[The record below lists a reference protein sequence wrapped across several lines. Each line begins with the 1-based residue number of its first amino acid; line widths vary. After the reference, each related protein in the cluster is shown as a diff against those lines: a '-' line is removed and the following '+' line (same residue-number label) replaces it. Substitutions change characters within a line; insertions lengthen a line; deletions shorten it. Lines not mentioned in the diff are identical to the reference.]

1 MKKILLAT
9 TLLAAT
15 TVAATAEVKLSGYGR
30 IGAVYFDAD
39 STSPYFDPANPN
51 PPKTQLSSRLRINVD
66 VSATADTGFEIGGRV
81 RLQADQGRNDAAP
94 SAASFY
100 VTSGPFRL
108 DAGNISDAIDNMATI
123 YNSEVGFLGSSSGD
137 PGNDEAIPVVGFASH
152 PFSDAAKNQVG
163 VQASY
168 SAAGLT
174 GRVSYHKAD
183 QTVKNGADHIAVSV
197 DYKTGA
203 LQLGAGYSTFS
214 PSDADAADGVQD
226 SNNYILSAEY
236 DAGFATVGAIYQ
248 DGDYFDNGDALVSI
262 YAAKSFGSLE
272 IRGYVASGGAVVGGV
287 KPEDTA
293 VGVGATQD
301 LGGGVSL
308 SGSVQ
313 HTVFGDNAADVGVK
327 FSF

>member
-15 TVAATAEVKLSGYGR
+15 AGAASAEYKLTGYGR
-30 IGAVYFDAD
+30 IGAVYFDQDGSNA
-39 STSPYFDPANPN
+39 
-51 PPKTQLSSRLRINVD
+51 PKTQLSSRLRINFD

-81 RLQADQGRNDAAP
+81 RLQADQGNNDASP

-100 VTSGPFRL
+100 VSSGPFRL

-137 PGNDEAIPVVGFASH
+137 PGNDEAIPVVGFSSH
-152 PFSDAAKNQVG
+152 AFSAANENQVG
-163 VQASY
+163 VQAAY
-168 SAAGLT
+168 SAAGFT

-183 QTVKNGADHIAVSV
+183 QTVKNGADHIAASV

-203 LQLGAGYSTFS
+203 LQLGAGYSSFS
-214 PSDADAADGVQD
+214 PSDAAAAAGAEDI
-226 SNNYILSAEY
+226 NNYILSAEY

-248 DGDYFDNGDALVSI
+248 DGDSFDSGDALISV

-272 IRGYVASGGAVVGGV
+272 VRGYVATGGAVVAGV
-287 KPEDTA
+287 KPNDTA
-293 VGVGATQD
+293 VGIGATQD

-313 HTVFGDNAADVGVK
+313 HTLFGDNAADVGVK

>member
-15 TVAATAEVKLSGYGR
+15 AGAASAEYKLTGYGR
-30 IGAVYFDAD
+30 IGAVYFDPQGG
-39 STSPYFDPANPN
+39 TTG
-51 PPKTQLSSRLRINVD
+51 PKTQLSSRLRINFD

-81 RLQADQGRNDAAP
+81 RLQADQGNNDASP

-100 VTSGPFRL
+100 VSSGPFRL

-137 PGNDEAIPVVGFASH
+137 PGNSEAIPVVGFSSH
-152 PFSDAAKNQVG
+152 AFAAGAENQVG

-183 QTVKNGADHIAVSV
+183 QTVKNGADHTAVSV

-214 PSDADAADGVQD
+214 APGVAS

-236 DAGFATVGAIYQ
+236 DAGVATVGAIYQ
-248 DGDYFDNGDALVSI
+248 DGDYFDSGDALISV
-262 YAAKSFGSLE
+262 YAAKTFGSLE
-272 IRGYVASGGAVVGGV
+272 VRGYIASGGAVVGGV
-287 KPEDTA
+287 KPDDTA
-293 VGVGATQD
+293 VGIGAVQD